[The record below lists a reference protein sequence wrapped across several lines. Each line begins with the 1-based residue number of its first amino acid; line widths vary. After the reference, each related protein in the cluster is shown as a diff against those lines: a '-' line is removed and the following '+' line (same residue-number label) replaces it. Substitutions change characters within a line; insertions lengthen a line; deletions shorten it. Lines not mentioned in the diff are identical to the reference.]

1 MEGQRYIID
10 RVGEE
15 TDLANCSVCHAIF
28 CFSCVQDYC
37 TALEKAADG
46 GCVFYK
52 DAEDNA
58 GVSID
63 LSGMS
68 VLTYWESTLI
78 HWRRWD
84 SWMKKWRMPPDSMM
98 IWRSIELRI
107 IICSC
112 HQAGRKR

>member
-15 TDLANCSVCHAIF
+15 TDLANCSVCHAISF
-28 CFSCVQDYC
+28 FSCVQDHC

-46 GCVFYK
+46 GCVSIRTRRITAGKY
-52 DAEDNA
+52 A

-68 VLTYWESTLI
+68 VLTYWKNMQT
-78 HWRRWD
+78 HWQLWD
-84 SWMKKWRMPPDSMM
+84 
-98 IWRSIELRI
+98 
-107 IICSC
+107 
-112 HQAGRKR
+112 